1 MSTVSAGSES
11 PVDFMV
17 RPEDLDFSSPALVR
31 DFDDRYDSSLEHV
44 DRDRLSKVSQLNYC
58 NITEFYHSTNSVCN
72 IFKAGRHSH
81 TNCKHHPC
89 RLMSMMGN
97 SNL

>member
-44 DRDRLSKVSQLNYC
+44 DRDRLSKVSKLNYC
-58 NITEFYHSTNSVCN
+58 NITEFYHSTNLVCN
-72 IFKAGRHSH
+72 IFEAGRRSH
-81 TNCKHHPC
+81 TNCKHSPC
-89 RLMSMMGN
+89 RLLSVMGN

>member
-1 MSTVSAGSES
+1 MSTVSGGSDS

-44 DRDRLSKVSQLNYC
+44 DRDRLSKVRKLTHCY
-58 NITEFYHSTNSVCN
+58 
-72 IFKAGRHSH
+72 IFKTG
-81 TNCKHHPC
+81 
-89 RLMSMMGN
+89 
-97 SNL
+97 